1 MDAHRRAL
9 LKIYR
14 AALDAVDGRRRVREV
29 LGERPR
35 PAAVRLIAIGKA
47 ADAMAQGA
55 FDAWEEAIE
64 AGLLIT
70 KRGHVDAKLYQGR
83 PLRVI
88 ESGHPVPDAAS
99 LEAGAALLE
108 FLAQS
113 PVDAQ
118 FLFLISGG
126 ASSLVEALAPGAT
139 LEDLQALNRHLLA
152 SGADIQTMNRLR
164 KAISRL
170 KGGRLAWHLK
180 GRRALVLL
188 ISDVEGDN
196 PATVGSGLLV
206 GSQERPVQPEELPSA
221 LRHLLEDVPP
231 APKPDDPLFQNVELR
246 IIARNADAL
255 GAAAE
260 RAQALGYTVHRH
272 SEFIHGDA
280 IHAGERL
287 ARQIVAGPD
296 GVHLWGG
303 EPTVELPPEP
313 GRGGRMQALALAAA
327 PLFNGLRDV
336 YLLAAGTDGT
346 DGPGEDAGAL
356 VDAGTISRSEDGDV
370 EPESALE
377 RADAGTALAAAGD
390 LIQTGPTGTNVM
402 DIMIGLNAGYRHVV
416 MD

>member
-29 LGERPR
+29 LAERPR

-47 ADAMAQGA
+47 AEAMAQGA

-70 KRGHVDAKLYQGR
+70 KHGHVDAKLYQER

-99 LEAGAALLE
+99 LEAGAALLA
-108 FLAQS
+108 FMAQS
-113 PVDAQ
+113 PADAR

-164 KAISRL
+164 KAVSKL
-170 KGGRLAWHLK
+170 KGGRLARQLA
-180 GRRALVLL
+180 GRQALVLL
-188 ISDVEGDN
+188 ISDVEGDD

-206 GSQERPVQPEELPSA
+206 GSQERLVQPEELPSP
-221 LRHLLEDVPP
+221 LRHLLDGVPP
-231 APKPDDPLFQNVELR
+231 APQPDDPLFQGIELQ

-255 GAAAE
+255 AAAAE

-272 SEFIHGDA
+272 AEFIRGDA

-313 GRGGRMQALALAAA
+313 GRGGRMQTLALAAA
-327 PLFNGLRDV
+327 PLFGGLRDV
-336 YLLAAGTDGT
+336 YLLAAGTDGG
-346 DGPGEDAGAL
+346 DGPTEDAGAL
-356 VDAGTISRSEDGDV
+356 VDAGTMERSTDGGV

-402 DIMIGLNAGYRHVV
+402 DVMIGLNAGCRHFVSE
-416 MD
+416 

>member
-188 ISDVEGDN
+188 ISDVEGDD

-206 GSQERPVQPEELPSA
+206 GSQERPVQPEELPPA

-255 GAAAE
+255 AAAAE
-260 RAQALGYTVHRH
+260 RAQTLGYTVHRH